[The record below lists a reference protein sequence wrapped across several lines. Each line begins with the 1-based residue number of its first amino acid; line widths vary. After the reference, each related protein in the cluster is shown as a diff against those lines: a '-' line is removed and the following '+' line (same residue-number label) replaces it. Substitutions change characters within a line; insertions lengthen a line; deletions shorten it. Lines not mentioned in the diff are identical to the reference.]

1 MTFLLLTSRS
11 LLRRDRVRNEEIR
24 RRCGLQR
31 SLSER
36 GEASVLRWF
45 GHVERMEGERLVK
58 KIYRAEVEGN
68 RARGRPRRRSMDGM
82 KGCLSDRGLNI
93 PEAKECVKDRR
104 EWRRIVGGR
113 RR

>member
-1 MTFLLLTSRS
+1 MNCGVT
-11 LLRRDRVRNEEIR
+11 RRNRERNEEIR

-36 GEASVLRWF
+36 GEAAVLRSF

-58 KIYRAEVEGN
+58 KIYRVEVGVTEGEVDQLE
-68 RARGRPRRRSMDGM
+68 RWMDRL
-82 KGCLSDRGLNI
+82 KRWLNDRGLTI
-93 PEAKECVKDRR
+93 PEDRR
-104 EWRRIVGGR
+104 KRRRIVGER